1 MKPSMIIKVGAI
13 DVEVLSVPLDGEL
26 FGDFDYLK
34 ARIRVEED
42 LKGPLLVDTILH
54 ELFHA
59 FWQIGKLKDK
69 KEEEERVVSVMA
81 TIMTQVL
88 RDNPNLITWL
98 QKNLQTPTS

>member
-1 MKPSMIIKVGAI
+1 MKPCMIIKVGAI
-13 DVEVLSVPLDGEL
+13 DVEVLSIPLDGEL

-42 LKGPLLVDTILH
+42 LKGQLLVDTILH